1 MRRRCWSWRL
11 TRTNLNEDRGMPTK
25 KDEILKLRVSKE
37 LKSQLEMIAESKG
50 ESLSVVVREALR
62 RFIESVEDK

>member
-1 MRRRCWSWRL
+1 
-11 TRTNLNEDRGMPTK
+11 MPTK